1 MDKEKLINLVWVLV
15 LVPIVF
21 SIFGAI
27 RQAGLQA
34 TANWPL
40 QLLKYFAFL
49 ALLTTAPY
57 IIGKLIKY
65 RP

>member
-1 MDKEKLINLVWVLV
+1 MNKDKLINLVWVLV

-27 RQAGLQA
+27 RQAGLQVS
-34 TANWPL
+34 ANWPL
-40 QLLKYFAFL
+40 QVIKYFAFL
-49 ALLTTAPY
+49 ALLTGTPF
-57 IIGKLIKY
+57 IVGKLIKH